1 MFFMGEIMAKWVLK
15 RNKAYIE
22 KIAQYFNISPVA
34 ANVMANRGLATVKKI
49 EEYLT
54 AEKRI
59 CTTLF

>member
-49 EEYLT
+49 EEYLD
-54 AEKRI
+54 
-59 CTTLF
+59 C